1 MYGLGIAKPLRYSYS
16 ADLLDLQRLLD
27 GRSVLD
33 NFFSKQ
39 STKGALKAGIGHIPS
54 KLFSKNLQPF
64 KLQVYSKYK
73 KNQMCP
79 YTSIN
84 YITNDLEL
92 LRPWGPQ
99 SQLSGGNPRFK
110 PKV

>member
-73 KNQMCP
+73 KKSNVSLYKHQL
-79 YTSIN
+79 Y
-84 YITNDLEL
+84 YQ
-92 LRPWGPQ
+92 WFGA
-99 SQLSGGNPRFK
+99 SQALGASEPALWR
-110 PKV
+110 

>member
-64 KLQVYSKYK
+64 AGLFKIQKKSNVSLYK
-73 KNQMCP
+73 H
-79 YTSIN
+79 
-84 YITNDLEL
+84 
-92 LRPWGPQ
+92 
-99 SQLSGGNPRFK
+99 QLYYQ
-110 PKV
+110 